1 MLERKPKEKFSMQS
15 TKPQLPCP
23 IIALSAVCFLLKAV
37 ALEGR
42 ETHAPLHVL
51 PEETGVPWDRW
62 RSGHTLH
69 SESTEW
75 SRYAPCGLLQFSK

>member
-1 MLERKPKEKFSMQS
+1 MQS

-51 PEETGVPWDRW
+51 PEETGVPWDR
-62 RSGHTLH
+62 
-69 SESTEW
+69 
-75 SRYAPCGLLQFSK
+75 